1 MNAASVVLSLFLAA
15 CTHQAAPSGP
25 PLTLT
30 TLDGH
35 AELWQELL
43 AHSRFTVLVFVS
55 ADCLCVEAH
64 AARLNE
70 LATHYTPWGVQFLAV
85 DSEAGTTVSVAATEA
100 SKYGLQFPL
109 VIDKSAKLANSLG
122 ALYATSAVILDP
134 GGNIHYRGGLDSDI
148 VNLHDDAK
156 RYVLDALEDLLAG
169 REPRLPQA
177 KTLGCVLR
185 KS

>member
-1 MNAASVVLSLFLAA
+1 MNTASLVLGLILAG
-15 CTHQAAPSGP
+15 CSHQAMPSGP

-35 AELWQELL
+35 SEPWQALV

-55 ADCLCVEAH
+55 ADCLCVQAH

-70 LATHYTPWGVQFLAV
+70 LATHYTQRGVQFLAV
-85 DSEAGTTVSVAATEA
+85 DSEAGTTVSVAAAEA
-100 SKYGLQFPL
+100 SKYRLQFPL
-109 VIDKSAKLANSLG
+109 VIDKRAQLANSLG
-122 ALYATSAVILDP
+122 ALYATSAVILDRV
-134 GGNIHYRGGLDSDI
+134 GNIHYRGGLDSDV
-148 VNLHDDAK
+148 VNLHDNAK